1 MNSTVPITAEVF
13 KKAGTYDEKML
24 FGVTTLDVVRAKNF
38 YVTKAKVNVAG
49 VANFRNLEV
58 ETGAMPN
65 LVHLEIEDCKKLE
78 KDEDSLLTLTAEYCN
93 ATDALE
99 LVLMNQ

>member
-1 MNSTVPITAEVF
+1 MNSTFLITAEVF

-24 FGVTTLDVVRAKNF
+24 LGVTILDVVRAKNF
-38 YVTKAKVNVAG
+38 YVTKAKVM
-49 VANFRNLEV
+49 L
-58 ETGAMPN
+58 
-65 LVHLEIEDCKKLE
+65 L
-78 KDEDSLLTLTAEYCN
+78 DEDSLLTLTAEYWN